1 MTEINLDELRLKD
14 VADMTAEDKAFLVEH
29 KADLTEEEVAAFS
42 TFINPAE
49 EGEEGEEGE
58 DETEEE
64 KAQRE
69 ADEAAAAAGAP
80 KPPVFKTVEES
91 EKWLADKKKDWE
103 ADNAKAAEEAI
114 DAKAAEAAA
123 AANADKPIEFF
134 QPGYKPKDYNAFA
147 NDLFKVI
154 VTNLGKNPTLVS
166 DIREALGQMT
176 AAERQTIDKINVEFD
191 QELKQMAAEGL
202 VPDPTTDEGK
212 KMDKILTNIGAR
224 MGLGSMREAFAAYKD
239 LGSAM
244 GVTTVKTKADMTSQK
259 QKASMVGRGGGGT
272 ATPPKKN
279 YQKDVHK
286 KSMDDIMAEAKQ
298 ELEG

>member
-14 VADMTAEDKAFLVEH
+14 TADMTAEDKAFLVEH
-29 KADLTEEEVAAFS
+29 KVELTEEEVTAFS
-42 TFINPAE
+42 AFINE
-49 EGEEGEEGE
+49 DEGEEGDDNEE
-58 DETEEE
+58 ETDEE

-69 ADEAAAAAGAP
+69 ADEAAAAGAP

-91 EKWLADKKKDWE
+91 EKWLADKKKEWE
-103 ADNAKAAEEAI
+103 TEQTKAAQEAI
-114 DAKAAEAAA
+114 DAKKAEDEA
-123 AANADKPIEFF
+123 AANADKPIQFF
-134 QPGYKPKDYNAFA
+134 QAGYKPKDYNAFA

-154 VTNLGKNPTLVS
+154 VTNLGKNPTLVG

-176 AAERQTIDKINVEFD
+176 AQERKTIDSINVEFD

-224 MGLGSMREAFAAYKD
+224 MGLGSMREAFQAYKD
-239 LGSAM
+239 LGAAM
-244 GVTTVKTKADMTSQK
+244 GVDPAKQKATMTSQK

-272 ATPPKKN
+272 PSPSKKN

-286 KSMDDIMAEAKQ
+286 KSMDDIMADAKA